1 MAESRAVHD
10 LVARVIRRLDV
21 DARVA
26 GPALRAP
33 LPVWRRVLGFEG
45 CTAQLDHRLRA
56 SSLLPRLPDSL
67 RRMLRDETASAPR
80 HGALALRQ
88 LADVAALAH
97 RSGIRGRVLKGGARL
112 LVGQEAGARSM
123 SDVDLMVRPEDGVR
137 FHRLLVTELGYA
149 SSGPPYPHHLPV
161 LERAGSLNIDVHVR

>member
-21 DARVA
+21 DARVV
-26 GPALRAP
+26 GPALLAP

-56 SSLLPRLPDSL
+56 SALLPRLPDSL
-67 RRMLRDETASAPR
+67 RRMLRDETASALR
-80 HGALALRQ
+80 RGVLALRQ

-97 RSGIRGRVLKGGARL
+97 RSGMRVLVLKGAARL
-112 LVGQEAGARSM
+112 LAGEEPGARSM
-123 SDVDLMVRPEDGVR
+123 SDVDLMVRPADGV
-137 FHRLLVTELGYA
+137 
-149 SSGPPYPHHLPV
+149 
-161 LERAGSLNIDVHVR
+161 